1 MFLIPVILLPQSRAY
16 SSPRVEY
23 ISARFWFRLTSTKY
37 KSRGFRS
44 ATAQLTMG
52 NTESITIGE
61 TSDKAG
67 NRSRKILRKFEKM
80 HSQKSHAVEDPNS
93 KNVEIVESASAES
106 KKECE
111 LVEDQSPSDCPVLST
126 EDRQII
132 IRTWA
137 IVEEHIS
144 QVGLSSFLELFRRAP
159 DSLQAFPFLK
169 KLNHEDLEFYAQVII
184 SKQRILLNYN

>member
-1 MFLIPVILLPQSRAY
+1 
-16 SSPRVEY
+16 
-23 ISARFWFRLTSTKY
+23 
-37 KSRGFRS
+37 
-44 ATAQLTMG
+44 
-52 NTESITIGE
+52 
-61 TSDKAG
+61 
-67 NRSRKILRKFEKM
+67 M

-184 SKQRILLNYN
+184 SEQRILLNHN